1 MNRQQRRQAARS
13 SKSGPEAAD
22 PLMAAAKQAHEAG
35 RHAEAEA
42 TYNRLLVENPK
53 NPDALHYKGL
63 LFYQYGRA
71 GEAVALL
78 REAIALRRGVPTFH
92 GNLAN
97 VLLHLGDMDGAE
109 AEFRKAL
116 RLDKKYVKAYINFS
130 VLLMGR
136 GRLPEA
142 EEMARRALRLQPEN
156 AEAYNCLGSILR
168 QQGQRLDAEAA
179 FRRALEINP
188 DYEEAHGNLIFLQD
202 FDPALSFKELQDAR
216 RRWAERF
223 MDPLLAGAQ
232 PHANSP
238 DPDRKLRIGYVSGD
252 FRNHSAASAFTAVV
266 LERDRENFE
275 AYCYMTSAR
284 RDEAT
289 ARFEAA
295 ADGWRPCWGLPDAEL
310 AAQIRADEIDILVDL
325 SGHSAGNRLAVFAR
339 KPAPVQIT
347 AWGHCTGTG
356 MKAMDYFFADPVIV
370 PPEDARHCAE
380 EVIPLSC
387 VLGITP
393 PGVAPDVVGP
403 PVLRNGYAT
412 FGCFNRTER
421 LGEETLGAW
430 SRILERCPDARLL
443 LKSAE
448 LDNRE
453 IAKRVEKKL
462 GAHGIDLSRVE
473 LRGRTPWFDHLAAY
487 GDVDVALDPFPNN
500 GGVTTLETLWMGV
513 PVVALDGATITSRLA
528 ASIVSASGHAEWVGG
543 SVADY
548 IEIAERLGKEATV
561 LKEIRAG
568 LRGDLNARPL
578 GNGKLYAQEIEG
590 HYRRVWHNWCA
601 RS

>member
-22 PLMAAAKQAHEAG
+22 PRMAAAKQAHEAG

-275 AYCYMTSAR
+275 AYCYMT
-284 RDEAT
+284 
-289 ARFEAA
+289 
-295 ADGWRPCWGLPDAEL
+295 
-310 AAQIRADEIDILVDL
+310 
-325 SGHSAGNRLAVFAR
+325 
-339 KPAPVQIT
+339 
-347 AWGHCTGTG
+347 
-356 MKAMDYFFADPVIV
+356 
-370 PPEDARHCAE
+370 
-380 EVIPLSC
+380 
-387 VLGITP
+387 
-393 PGVAPDVVGP
+393 
-403 PVLRNGYAT
+403 
-412 FGCFNRTER
+412 
-421 LGEETLGAW
+421 
-430 SRILERCPDARLL
+430 
-443 LKSAE
+443 
-448 LDNRE
+448 
-453 IAKRVEKKL
+453 
-462 GAHGIDLSRVE
+462 
-473 LRGRTPWFDHLAAY
+473 
-487 GDVDVALDPFPNN
+487 
-500 GGVTTLETLWMGV
+500 
-513 PVVALDGATITSRLA
+513 
-528 ASIVSASGHAEWVGG
+528 
-543 SVADY
+543 
-548 IEIAERLGKEATV
+548 
-561 LKEIRAG
+561 
-568 LRGDLNARPL
+568 
-578 GNGKLYAQEIEG
+578 
-590 HYRRVWHNWCA
+590 
-601 RS
+601 